1 MTELFSKYRVVVV
14 MATLVTIS
22 FCFSG
27 WAADKEAIEK
37 QIKKQVDEVVAAIDG
52 GKKVED
58 FKILATKEPYH
69 IFVMEQG
76 GKILL
81 HPSLEGD
88 DMKSQY
94 RASYDAVIKGTDEGL
109 WVEYEY
115 FGKMKRTYVK
125 KTRGGLIVG
134 SGYSD

>member
-1 MTELFSKYRVVVV
+1 MKKILCTILFLMVGI
-14 MATLVTIS
+14 MLTGVT
-22 FCFSG
+22 

-37 QIKKQVDEVVAAIDG
+37 QVKNQVDEVVAAIDS
-52 GKKVED
+52 GKKVQD
-58 FKILATKEPYH
+58 LKILATKEPYH
-69 IFVMEQG
+69 IFIMEQG

-88 DMKSQY
+88 DMKNQY
-94 RASYDAVIKGTDEGL
+94 GATYDAVIKATAEGL
-109 WVEYEY
+109 WVEYDY

-125 KTRGGLIVG
+125 KTKGGLIVG

>member
-1 MTELFSKYRVVVV
+1 MVIL
-14 MATLVTIS
+14 LTIA
-22 FCFSG
+22 FCFNG

-37 QIKKQVDEVVAAIDG
+37 QIKKQVDEVVAGIDS

-58 FKILATKEPYH
+58 YKILATKEPYH

-88 DMKSQY
+88 DMKNQY
-94 RASYDAVIKGTDEGL
+94 RASYDAVIKATVEGL

-115 FGKMKRTYVK
+115 FGKVKRSYVKRTK
-125 KTRGGLIVG
+125 GGLIVG